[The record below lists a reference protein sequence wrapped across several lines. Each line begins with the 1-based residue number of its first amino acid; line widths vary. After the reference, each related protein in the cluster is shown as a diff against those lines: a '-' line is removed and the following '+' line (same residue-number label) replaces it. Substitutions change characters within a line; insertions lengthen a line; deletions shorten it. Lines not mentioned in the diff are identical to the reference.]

1 MKEKDSHKERVDL
14 SGLYPDLTPEELA
27 EAEYNLTR
35 YIDLVCRIYEQS
47 HHLTASDGP
56 DTLP

>member
-1 MKEKDSHKERVDL
+1 MSEENHLKENVDL

-35 YIDLVCRIYEQS
+35 YLDVIKRIYERVNN
-47 HHLTASDGP
+47 LTENKRP
-56 DTLP
+56 TRL